1 MWQIEIEEYNRAAQD
16 SFPAERYYFR
26 TKKEALEF
34 ADSVKDSPCNCSIW
48 ITELFEDPECPGD
61 YMDTDNSVCLQN
73 IEFY

>member
-34 ADSVKDSPCNCSIW
+34 ADSVKDSP
-48 ITELFEDPECPGD
+48 LQLLDLD
-61 YMDTDNSVCLQN
+61 YRT
-73 IEFY
+73 F